1 MSNMKLEIRGLKVT
15 TKEWVVGYYVWC
27 YQNKCYIKGKNK
39 NGLIDYEVIPD
50 SVYKLEV
57 IT

>member
-1 MSNMKLEIRGLKVT
+1 MKLEIRGLKVT